1 MSFDPHAVK
10 LYVDGS
16 CLKNPGGSS
25 GFAVWIEYPVDW
37 NRPDEPL
44 ENIGFRESTNN
55 RMELRACIWAHDW
68 VREHCSTVRVS
79 RFQIITDSKYVF
91 ENWRRAAYWRT
102 NGWRNAD
109 GKPIENADLWK
120 EFLSV
125 RSRSRVRTDIEWT
138 HGKRSSILKTVDKA
152 AKAAAKRPTK
162 SDHGFRAG
170 KVGRTKNTVPGAAAL
185 FPAAG
190 QRAVVRVYQSGV
202 VVGGENKI
210 KFQLFSEARG
220 DFFEKFFAYA
230 QPEIGAQLHR
240 QHAYC
245 VQFNSNPKY
254 PIIEAV
260 VDEVVREAS

>member
-1 MSFDPHAVK
+1 M
-10 LYVDGS
+10 
-16 CLKNPGGSS
+16 
-25 GFAVWIEYPVDW
+25 
-37 NRPDEPL
+37 
-44 ENIGFRESTNN
+44 
-55 RMELRACIWAHDW
+55 
-68 VREHCSTVRVS
+68 RVS

-91 ENWRRAAYWRT
+91 ENWRRRDLRT

-120 EFLSV
+120 EFLSA
-125 RSRSRVRTDIEWT
+125 RSRLRVRTDIEWT

-220 DFFEKFFAYA
+220 DFFEKFFDTLNPRLAPNYTGSTRTA
-230 QPEIGAQLHR
+230 S
-240 QHAYC
+240 
-245 VQFNSNPKY
+245 NSTVIQVSNH
-254 PIIEAV
+254 
-260 VDEVVREAS
+260 